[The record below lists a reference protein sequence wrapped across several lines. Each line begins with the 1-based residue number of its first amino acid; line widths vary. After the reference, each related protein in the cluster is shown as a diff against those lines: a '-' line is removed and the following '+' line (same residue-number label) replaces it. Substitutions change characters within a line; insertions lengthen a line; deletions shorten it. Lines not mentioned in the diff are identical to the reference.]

1 MIPAGRTGLGTTDVA
16 KRMHRKTLPPE
27 VRQALPAPISREGAR
42 TAIWDA
48 GQIDAH
54 LAGQE
59 IPDLRSGDL
68 PPDELVT
75 ADQACRELDGA
86 VSPADFERYVR
97 EGSIPGPDTVL
108 DGVPHWK
115 RSAVLAADDL
125 LDRDEARL
133 ELRNPITP
141 GSWGS
146 YIHQGR
152 VPDPDVTVAGVPHW
166 KRLTIRNWDV
176 NRPGEGAG
184 AGRPKGVKETKP
196 RNTANN
202 SKRKARRE
210 FLQAL
215 LAKDEATSQAVSE
228 FAEREGI
235 SERTVWRII
244 SDIRETGA

>member
-1 MIPAGRTGLGTTDVA
+1 MIPAGRTGLGTADVA
-16 KRMHRKTLPPE
+16 KRMHRKMLPPE

-48 GQIDAH
+48 GQIDAY
-54 LAGQE
+54 LAGQK
-59 IPDLRSGDL
+59 IPDLSFGG
-68 PPDELVT
+68 PSPDELVT
-75 ADQACRELDGA
+75 ADQARRELEGS
-86 VSPADFERYVR
+86 VSSADFERYVR
-97 EGSIPGPDTVL
+97 EGSIPGPDKVI

-115 RSAVLAADDL
+115 RSTVLAADDL

-141 GSWGS
+141 ASWGG

-166 KRLTIRNWDV
+166 KRLTIRDWDV
-176 NRPGEGAG
+176 NRPGPGAG

-196 RNTANN
+196 RDTANN
-202 SKRKARRE
+202 AKRKARQE

-235 SERTVWRII
+235 SERTVWRMI
-244 SDIRETGA
+244 SDLRETGS